1 MLTHELIKI
10 FKRDL
15 EKLSNQIQLF
25 ENEKDLWLK
34 RKNISNSPGN
44 LCLHIIGNLKHFVG
58 HVLGNTDYI
67 RDREHE
73 FSAKNISKKALIQQ
87 IEETKVIVEQT
98 LRKLDEDQLN
108 TNFPI
113 DVFKE
118 TNSVS
123 FFLIHLSTHLS
134 YHLGQINYF
143 RRLL

>member
-1 MLTHELIKI
+1 M
-10 FKRDL
+10 
-15 EKLSNQIQLF
+15 
-25 ENEKDLWLK
+25 WLK
-34 RKNISNSPGN
+34 RKDISNSPGN
-44 LCLHIIGNLKHFVG
+44 LCLQIIGNLKHFIG
-58 HVLGNTDYI
+58 HVLGKTDYA

-73 FSAKNISKKALIQQ
+73 FSAKNIPTQELLQQ

-108 TNFPI
+108 ANFPI

-118 TNSVS
+118 SNSVR